1 MTLRALIWDVDGTL
15 AETER
20 DGHRRAFN
28 AAFAELGLPWSWTVE
43 RYGELLTTA
52 GGYERL
58 LRDLAVR
65 EDAPPAGPQREAL
78 ARELHRRKNQ
88 HYAWLVR
95 QGRIALRGG
104 VRELM
109 DEARAAGLL
118 QAIATTT
125 SRANVD
131 ALLSAQLGPRWQA
144 AFDCIAC
151 AEDAPLKK
159 PHPQVYELA
168 LQRLGLA
175 PHEALAIEDSPNG
188 IQAAQAAGVPVLV
201 TASVY
206 FAGAAAARGPGIVA
220 AGAGLDRVDGWT
232 RDEVINTSHESPA
245 AGGRIG
251 LAVLQR
257 WHATP
262 ALQERGGVGRGV
274 GTPAAVMQA
283 R

>member
-1 MTLRALIWDVDGTL
+1 MALRALIWDVDGTL

-28 AAFAELGLPWSWTVE
+28 AAFTELGLGWQWSVA

-52 GGYERL
+52 GGRERL
-58 LRDLAVR
+58 LRDLATR
-65 EDAPPAGPQREAL
+65 EDAPPPGPQRETL
-78 ARELHRRKNQ
+78 ARELHARKNQ

-95 QGRIALRGG
+95 QGRIALRDG

-109 DEARAAGLL
+109 DEAQAAGLL

-125 SRANVD
+125 SRANVQ
-131 ALLSAQLGPRWQA
+131 ALLSAHLGARWEA
-144 AFDCIAC
+144 GFDCIAC

-159 PHPQVYELA
+159 PHPQVYRLA
-168 LQRLGLA
+168 LQRLGLR

-206 FAGAAAARGPGIVA
+206 FAQAAVAQGPGIVA
-220 AGAGLDRVDGWT
+220 AGAGLASPAGWT
-232 RDEVINTSHESPA
+232 RRDGLDA

-251 LAVLQR
+251 LPVLQR
-257 WHATP
+257 WHAVP
-262 ALQERGGVGRGV
+262 ASPH
-274 GTPAAVMQA
+274 PAAAHASGMGA
-283 R
+283 G